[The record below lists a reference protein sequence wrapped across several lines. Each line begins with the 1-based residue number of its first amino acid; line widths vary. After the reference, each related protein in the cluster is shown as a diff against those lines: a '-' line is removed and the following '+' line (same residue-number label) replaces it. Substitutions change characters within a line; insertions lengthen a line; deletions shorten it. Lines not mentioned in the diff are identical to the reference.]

1 MSPSKKPPVSRTEV
15 ATAMRE
21 LRENGNTVSIR
32 SVRQRV
38 GRGSLTTISRHVEA
52 VNAGNESPEIHLE
65 QFPNRLESLCREMA
79 EMMDEM
85 AMERVAHERALV
97 EQEAQN
103 LVKQKNSLVHERE
116 LAVTAYEAEQRVSA
130 DLRARLAETLNLLA
144 LAEAELDEVRPK
156 LAKADMLNEQLS
168 ERVMEGSRRV
178 DRLQLQITT
187 YEDEVKKQ
195 RQIDADKH
203 AGQVSALEQSLSNS
217 RGNELRLT
225 EQLGEANRK
234 IDRLNA
240 GLDSAESR
248 ATASEAEH
256 LKLQQLVGE
265 LSVEQ
270 TNSRKREAEREQRL
284 LSAVSDKEAAAG
296 KISSLQDQLIEAQSN
311 IERLRQN
318 GVAESRSL
326 IINLVEHSR
335 RVFELARKHSPK
347 GDADVSEAATS
358 QKELERLFCSAN

>member
-1 MSPSKKPPVSRTEV
+1 MPGSKKPPVSRTEV
-15 ATAMRE
+15 ADAMRE
-21 LRENGNTVSIR
+21 LREAGENITMR
-32 SVRQRV
+32 SVRERV
-38 GRGSLTTISRHVEA
+38 GRGSLSTISRHVEA
-52 VNAGNESPEIHLE
+52 VNSGNETPELHLE
-65 QFPNRLESLCREMA
+65 QFPNRLEALCREMA

-85 AMERVAHERALV
+85 AIERVAHERALL
-97 EQEAQN
+97 EQESRSLAQ
-103 LVKQKNSLVHERE
+103 QRSSLLHERE
-116 LAVTAYEAEQRVSA
+116 IAVTAYEAEQRVSA
-130 DLRARLAETLNLLA
+130 ELRARLGEALNSLA
-144 LAEAELDEVRPK
+144 LAETELDELRPK
-156 LAKADMLNEQLS
+156 LAKADMLNEQLT
-168 ERVMEGSRRV
+168 ERALESSRRI

-311 IERLRQN
+311 IEKLRQN
-318 GVAESRSL
+318 GIAESRSL

-358 QKELERLFCSAN
+358 QKELERLFCTAN